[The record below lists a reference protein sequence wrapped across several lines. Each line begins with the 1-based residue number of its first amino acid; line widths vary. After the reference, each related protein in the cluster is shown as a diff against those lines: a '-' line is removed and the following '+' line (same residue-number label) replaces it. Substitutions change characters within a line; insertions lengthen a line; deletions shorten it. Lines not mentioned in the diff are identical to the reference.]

1 MSIIFVIA
9 CVTILIGVILAVSSP
24 FWTKDPNTPDLI
36 SQEAAEDQERADLA
50 VEREVLRQSL
60 QELDVE
66 LAQGRLE
73 HEDYERLKA
82 TDERRLIGVL
92 DRLEALAT
100 SNAQVSP
107 RDEAKTRGNAWG
119 PAIAASLIVLVLSVG
134 IYSFLQWRTINR
146 LVEVQAEMMAGQ
158 QPAPDP
164 REMVARLE
172 ARLKENPDD
181 VQGQMMAG
189 RSYMALDRID
199 DATKAYKKVLELDAR
214 NHEAHYNLGVI
225 MIEER
230 KFDDPKIFEAA
241 LKHFD
246 TVLVDLPNQPGV
258 NWYKGLALWYLKRY
272 RETEEYWATAHKNL
286 QPGSQDAEYVKQ
298 ALAKLRQGETPF

>member
-1 MSIIFVIA
+1 MSIIFIIICFV
-9 CVTILIGVILAVSSP
+9 ILIIVLAAISSP
-24 FWTKDPNTPDLI
+24 FWKKDPTTPELI
-36 SQEAAEDQERADLA
+36 SQEAAEDQERADLS

-73 HEDYERLKA
+73 QEDYDRLKA
-82 TDERRLIGVL
+82 TDERRLIDVL
-92 DRLEALAT
+92 DRLEALAAT
-100 SNAQVSP
+100 QTHESSTEQTK
-107 RDEAKTRGNAWG
+107 KTGTAWG
-119 PAIAASLIVLVLSVG
+119 SAITASLIVLVLSVG

-146 LVEVQAEMMAGQ
+146 LVDVQAQMATPQ
-158 QPAPDP
+158 VSDP

-172 ARLKENPDD
+172 TRLKENPDD

-189 RSYMALDRID
+189 RSYMALNRVD
-199 DATKAYKKVLELDAR
+199 DAKKAYEKVLELDAR
-214 NHEAHYNLGVI
+214 NHEAHYNLGII

-246 TVLVDLPNQPGV
+246 VVLVDLPNQPGV
-258 NWYKGLALWYLKRY
+258 NWYKGKALWFLKRH
-272 RETEEYWATAHKNL
+272 RETEEFWATAYRIF
-286 QPGSQDAEYVKQ
+286 P
-298 ALAKLRQGETPF
+298 

>member
-1 MSIIFVIA
+1 MSIIFVIV
-9 CVTILIGVILAVSSP
+9 CVTILLGVILAISSP
-24 FWTKDPNTPDLI
+24 FWKSDPTTPDLI
-36 SQEAAEDQERADLA
+36 TQEAEEDQERADLS
-50 VEREVLRQSL
+50 VELEVLRQSL
-60 QELDVE
+60 QELEVE

-73 HEDYERLKA
+73 QEDYDRLKA
-82 TDERRLIGVL
+82 TDERRLISVL

-100 SNAQVSP
+100 SNAQALST
-107 RDEAKTRGNAWG
+107 EQTQKSGKAWG
-119 PAIAASLIVLVLSVG
+119 AAIATSLGILVLSVG

-146 LVEVQAEMMAGQ
+146 LVDVQAEMAGQ
-158 QPAPDP
+158 QQAPDP

-172 ARLKENPDD
+172 ARLKENPND

-189 RSYMALDRID
+189 RSYMALDRIE
-199 DATKAYKKVLELDAR
+199 DATKAYEKVLELDAR

-246 TVLVDLPNQPGV
+246 VVLVDLPNQPGV

-272 RETEEYWATAHKNL
+272 RETEEFWATAHKNL
-286 QPGSQDAEYVKQ
+286 PPGSQDADFVKH
-298 ALAKLRQGETPF
+298 ALAKLREGETPF

>member
-1 MSIIFVIA
+1 M
-9 CVTILIGVILAVSSP
+9 
-24 FWTKDPNTPDLI
+24 
-36 SQEAAEDQERADLA
+36 
-50 VEREVLRQSL
+50 EREVLRQSL

-73 HEDYERLKA
+73 PEDHARLKA

-100 SNAQVSP
+100 SSAHVSP
-107 RDEAKTRGNAWG
+107 KDETKKRGSAWG

-146 LVEVQAEMMAGQ
+146 LVDVQAEMMAGQ
-158 QPAPDP
+158 EQAPDP

-189 RSYMALDRID
+189 RSYMALDRIE
-199 DATKAYKKVLELDAR
+199 DATKAYEKVLALDPR

-230 KFDDPKIFEAA
+230 KFDDPKVFEAA

-246 TVLVDLPNQPGV
+246 VVLVDLPNQPGV

-272 RETEEYWATAHKNL
+272 RETEEFWATAHKNL
-286 QPGSQDAEYVKQ
+286 QPGSKDAEYVKQ
-298 ALAKLRQGETPF
+298 ALVKLRQGETPF

>member
-1 MSIIFVIA
+1 MSIIFVIV
-9 CVTILIGVILAVSSP
+9 CVTILIGVTLAISLP
-24 FWTKDPNTPDLI
+24 FWKRDPTTPNLI
-36 SQEAAEDQERADLA
+36 TQEAEEDQERADLS

-73 HEDYERLKA
+73 QEDYDRLKA

-92 DRLEALAT
+92 DRLEVLAT
-100 SNAQVSP
+100 STAQASSAA
-107 RDEAKTRGNAWG
+107 ETAKKGNAWG
-119 PAIAASLIVLVLSVG
+119 SAIAASLVVLVLSVG

-146 LVEVQAEMMAGQ
+146 LVDVQAEMAGQ
-158 QPAPDP
+158 QQAPDP

-181 VQGQMMAG
+181 VSGQLMAG
-189 RSYMALDRID
+189 RSYMALDRVD
-199 DATKAYKKVLELDAR
+199 DAKKSYAKVLELDAR
-214 NHEAHYNLGVI
+214 NHEANYNLGVI

-230 KFDDPKIFEAA
+230 KFDDPKVFEAA
-241 LKHFD
+241 LVHFD
-246 TVLVDLPNQPGV
+246 KVLVDLPNQPGV

-272 RETEEYWATAHKNL
+272 RETEEFWATAHKNL
-286 QPGSQDAEYVKQ
+286 KPGSQDADFVKQ
-298 ALAKLRQGETPF
+298 ALAKLREGETPF

>member
-1 MSIIFVIA
+1 MSIIFIIICFV
-9 CVTILIGVILAVSSP
+9 ILIIVLAAISSP
-24 FWTKDPNTPDLI
+24 FWKKDPTTPELI
-36 SQEAAEDQERADLA
+36 SQEAAEDQERADLS

-73 HEDYERLKA
+73 QEDYDRLKA
-82 TDERRLIGVL
+82 TDERRLIDVL
-92 DRLEALAT
+92 DRLEALAAT
-100 SNAQVSP
+100 QTHESSTEQTK
-107 RDEAKTRGNAWG
+107 KTGTAWG
-119 PAIAASLIVLVLSVG
+119 SAITASLIVLVLSVG

-146 LVEVQAEMMAGQ
+146 LVDVQAQMATPQ
-158 QPAPDP
+158 VSDP

-172 ARLKENPDD
+172 TRLKENPDD

-189 RSYMALDRID
+189 RSYMALNRVDN
-199 DATKAYKKVLELDAR
+199 AKKAYEKVLELDAR
-214 NHEAHYNLGVI
+214 NHEAHYNLGII

-246 TVLVDLPNQPGV
+246 VVLVDLPNQPGV
-258 NWYKGLALWYLKRY
+258 NWYKGKALWFLKRH
-272 RETEEYWATAHKNL
+272 RETEEFWATAYRIF
-286 QPGSQDAEYVKQ
+286 P
-298 ALAKLRQGETPF
+298 

>member
-1 MSIIFVIA
+1 MICFVI
-9 CVTILIGVILAVSSP
+9 LIVVIAFISSP
-24 FWTKDPNTPDLI
+24 FWKKDPTTPELI
-36 SQEAAEDQERADLA
+36 SQEAVEDQERADLS

-73 HEDYERLKA
+73 QEDYDRLKA
-82 TDERRLIGVL
+82 TDERRLIDVL
-92 DRLEALAT
+92 DRLEALAAT
-100 SNAQVSP
+100 QIHESSTEQTK
-107 RDEAKTRGNAWG
+107 KTGTAWG
-119 PAIAASLIVLVLSVG
+119 SAIAASLIVLVLSVG

-146 LVEVQAEMMAGQ
+146 LVDVQTQMATPQ
-158 QPAPDP
+158 VPDP

-172 ARLKENPDD
+172 TRLKENPDD

-189 RSYMALDRID
+189 RSYMALNRVD
-199 DATKAYKKVLELDAR
+199 DAKKAYEKVLELDAR
-214 NHEAHYNLGVI
+214 NHEAHYNLGII

-246 TVLVDLPNQPGV
+246 VVLVDLPNQPGV

-272 RETEEYWATAHKNL
+272 RETEEFWSTAYKNL
-286 QPGSQDAEYVKQ
+286 KPSSQDAEFVKQ
-298 ALAKLRQGETPF
+298 ALAKLREGKTPF